1 MNTILTANILS
12 GIGSLFPIASSFFK
26 KKNTIFII
34 QSIGYIIDGITQI
47 IANSLSAATQLFI
60 CAIRNFITTKEKTP
74 KWVYYIF
81 SLFFITFGLYFN
93 NRGFIGLLPIIATAQ
108 YTLWNGYTKSA
119 QITRYG
125 MLINYGLWIIHDLYI
140 QLYVAAI
147 MMMISIIVVIIN
159 IIRYHCKQKTP
170 S

>member
-12 GIGSLFPIASSFFK
+12 GIDSLFPIASSFFK
-26 KKNTIFII
+26 KKNTILII

-47 IANSLSAATQLFI
+47 IANSLSAAAQLSI

-74 KWVYYIF
+74 KWVYHIF

-93 NRGFIGLLPIIATAQ
+93 NRGFIGLLPIVATVQ
-108 YTLWNGYTKSA
+108 YTLWNEYAKSA

-125 MLINYGLWIIHDLYI
+125 MLINYGL
-140 QLYVAAI
+140 
-147 MMMISIIVVIIN
+147 
-159 IIRYHCKQKTP
+159 
-170 S
+170 